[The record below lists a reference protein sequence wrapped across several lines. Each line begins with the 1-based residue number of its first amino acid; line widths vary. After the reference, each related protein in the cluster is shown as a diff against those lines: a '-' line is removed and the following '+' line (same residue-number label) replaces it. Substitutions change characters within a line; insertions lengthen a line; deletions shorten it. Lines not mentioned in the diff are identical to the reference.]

1 MPPMPQPAPQP
12 VAARTDQTLMGAL
25 AYLSLLI
32 IIPYLTSKNDPFVKF
47 HIKQGLILVIIEVA
61 AMVLG
66 SFLWQLWGIFQLVN
80 LATLILA
87 IIGIVNVI
95 NKKQVELPFV
105 GSLAKNFHF

>member
-1 MPPMPQPAPQP
+1 
-12 VAARTDQTLMGAL
+12 MGVL

-32 IIPYLTSKNDPFVKF
+32 IIPYVTSKDDPFVKF
-47 HIKQGLILVIIEVA
+47 HIKQGLILVIIEIA

-80 LATLILA
+80 LAILILA

-95 NKKQVELPFV
+95 NKKQTELPLV